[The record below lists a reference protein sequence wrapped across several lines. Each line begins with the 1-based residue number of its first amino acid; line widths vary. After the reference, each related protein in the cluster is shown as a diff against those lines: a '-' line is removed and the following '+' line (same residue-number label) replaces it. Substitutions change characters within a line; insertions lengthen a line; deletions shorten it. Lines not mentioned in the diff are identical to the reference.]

1 MVFPLSQGET
11 FIGGDQLCK
20 LAMAELELTPSLCS
34 SSYSFIVPEAD
45 LLLAFLD
52 RLKGLRHNL
61 SSTSTQCEFLIHL
74 SENIADFAFRT
85 RLANVAH
92 IKSDLEETQTIDFP
106 TMMKMFLVRNRVNV
120 SSRTDIDGLTN
131 RVPSLMKEADIEY
144 LELLQQAIDFCN
156 LDIDKNSSPDRN
168 LVALCKYVKKNMRAL

>member
-1 MVFPLSQGET
+1 
-11 FIGGDQLCK
+11 
-20 LAMAELELTPSLCS
+20 
-34 SSYSFIVPEAD
+34 
-45 LLLAFLD
+45 
-52 RLKGLRHNL
+52 
-61 SSTSTQCEFLIHL
+61 LIHL
-74 SENIADFAFRT
+74 SEYIADFACRT

-120 SSRTDIDGLTN
+120 SSRDDIDGLTN
-131 RVPSLMKEADIEY
+131 RVPSLMKGADIEY

-156 LDIDKNSSPDRN
+156 LDIGKNSSPDKN